1 LCIIFTYIIYFFVLF
16 FERFVYFLVQ
26 FTGVFCSNS
35 FVCLT
40 FNTLARFR
48 KMAKSKYYLDT
59 PDEELM
65 LELQQGRDEAF
76 NEIVGRYKDYS
87 VRFCYRFVRDFELA
101 EDISQEGFIRLYK
114 FRHKYKIKA
123 KFITLLSKILMN
135 LCLDEFR
142 KRKSYKT
149 LEIDA
154 LPDGGIDK
162 LNAHS
167 LLGDESSPNPEQ
179 EYIQKELGEEI
190 KHTLNSLSPRYRTVL
205 ILRLFHG
212 YSYKEIAEIMGASLN
227 EVKIWIHRARN
238 QMKDKFSYYLK
249 RCETNGS
256 QSQSAYSD
264 QRTS

>member
-1 LCIIFTYIIYFFVLF
+1 
-16 FERFVYFLVQ
+16 
-26 FTGVFCSNS
+26 
-35 FVCLT
+35 
-40 FNTLARFR
+40 
-48 KMAKSKYYLDT
+48 MAKPKSYLET

-76 NEIVGRYKDYS
+76 NEIVSRYKDYS

-114 FRHKYKIKA
+114 FRHKYKITA

-142 KRKSYKT
+142 RRKSFNT
-149 LEIDA
+149 VEIDA
-154 LPDGGIDK
+154 MPEGGMDKINVHNLLCDERSPD
-162 LNAHS
+162 
-167 LLGDESSPNPEQ
+167 PEQ
-179 EYIQKELGEEI
+179 EYFNKELGERI
-190 KHTLNSLSPRYRTVL
+190 VKALNTLSTRYRTVL

-238 QMKDKFSYYLK
+238 QMKDKFSYHLQTVPK
-249 RCETNGS
+249 NGR
-256 QSQSAYSD
+256 QSQRALPNKRASG
-264 QRTS
+264 QRTA

>member
-1 LCIIFTYIIYFFVLF
+1 
-16 FERFVYFLVQ
+16 
-26 FTGVFCSNS
+26 
-35 FVCLT
+35 
-40 FNTLARFR
+40 
-48 KMAKSKYYLDT
+48 MAKLKAYLDIS
-59 PDEELM
+59 DEELM

-76 NEIVGRYKDYS
+76 NEIVSRYKDYS

-114 FRHKYKIKA
+114 FRFKYKINA

-142 KRKSYKT
+142 KRKSYST

-154 LPDGGIDK
+154 MPEGSIDK
-162 LNAHS
+162 INVHN
-167 LLGDESSPNPEQ
+167 LLGDKSSPDPEQ
-179 EYIQKELGEEI
+179 EYFNKELGEKI
-190 KHTLNSLSPRYRTVL
+190 KQTLNTLSPRYKTVL

-238 QMKDKFSYYLK
+238 QMKDKFSNHYK
-249 RCETNGS
+249 PVRK
-256 QSQSAYSD
+256 Q
-264 QRTS
+264 